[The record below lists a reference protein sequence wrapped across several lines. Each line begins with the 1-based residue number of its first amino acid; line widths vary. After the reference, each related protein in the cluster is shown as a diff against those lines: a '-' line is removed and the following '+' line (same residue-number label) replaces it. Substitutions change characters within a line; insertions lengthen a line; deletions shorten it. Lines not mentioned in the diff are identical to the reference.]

1 MTAETEQHAHARGR
15 VRVEPSHKRVRALV
29 AGRVVADT
37 RRPMLVWEAPYYPTY
52 YLPRDDVLAELVA
65 TGEVS
70 RSPSRGDGVVQDVV
84 LPDRSLP
91 SAAVTFPE
99 SPLPELRD
107 LVRLDW
113 ASMDEW
119 LEEDEP
125 VYVHPRDPYTRV
137 DVLTSSRHVQVH
149 VDGVLVADSRQPR
162 ILFETGLPPRYYLP
176 LTDVRLDLLRPS
188 ELVTHCP
195 YKGAATYWDVVL
207 ESGAVHRN
215 IVWTYRSPLPE
226 SQKVT
231 GLLAFYDE
239 KVDVTLDGELQER
252 PKTHFS

>member
-1 MTAETEQHAHARGR
+1 MTDTQMRGR
-15 VRVEPSHKRVRALV
+15 VRVETGRKRVRALV
-29 AGRVVADT
+29 GGRVVADT
-37 RRPMLVWEAPYYPTY
+37 RSPALVWERPYYPTY
-52 YLPRDDVLAELVA
+52 YLPRDDVLAELVP

-70 RSPSRGDGVVQDVV
+70 RSPSRGDGVVHDVV
-84 LPDRSLP
+84 LPDRRLSA
-91 SAAVTFPE
+91 AAVTFPA
-99 SPLPELRD
+99 SPLPELRH

-137 DVLTSSRHVQVH
+137 DVLGSSRHVQVH
-149 VDGVLVADSRQPR
+149 VDGVLLADSRQPR
-162 ILFETGLPPRYYLP
+162 MLFETGLPPRFYLP

-188 ELVTHCP
+188 ALVTHCP

-207 ESGAVHRN
+207 ESGVVHPN
-215 IVWTYRSPLPE
+215 LAWSYRSPLPE

-231 GLLAFYDE
+231 GLAAFYDE
-239 KVDVTLDGELQER
+239 KVDVTLDGQPQER
-252 PKTHFS
+252 PRTHFS

>member
-1 MTAETEQHAHARGR
+1 MSNRGL
-15 VRVEPSHKRVRALV
+15 VRVETGRKRVRAL
-29 AGRVVADT
+29 AGGRVVADT
-37 RRPMLVWEAPYYPTY
+37 DAPVLVWEKPYYPTY

-70 RSPSRGDGVVQDVV
+70 RSPSRGDGLVHDVV
-84 LPDRSLP
+84 LPDRTLK
-91 SAAVTFPE
+91 SAAVTHPD
-99 SPLPELRD
+99 SPLPELRA

-125 VYVHPRDPYTRV
+125 VYVHPRDPYKRV
-137 DVLTSSRHVQVH
+137 DILSSSRHVQVSL
-149 VDGVLVADSRQPR
+149 DGVVVADSRQPR
-162 ILFETGLPPRYYLP
+162 ILFETSLPPRYYLP
-176 LTDVRLDLLRPS
+176 ITDVRLDLLRPTT
-188 ELVTHCP
+188 LVTHCP

-207 ESGAVHRN
+207 DTGAVHSN
-215 IVWTYRSPLPE
+215 VVWTYRTPLPE

-239 KVDVTLDGELQER
+239 KVDVAIDGVQQDR
-252 PKTHFS
+252 PVTHF

>member
-1 MTAETEQHAHARGR
+1 MTTETEHRGR
-15 VRVEPSHKRVRALV
+15 VRVEQGRKRVRALV
-29 AGRVVADT
+29 GGRVVADT
-37 RRPMLVWEAPYYPTY
+37 KAPALVWERPYYPTY
-52 YLPRDDVLAELVA
+52 YVPRDDVFAELVP

-70 RSPSRGDGVVQDVV
+70 RSPSRGNGVVHDVV
-84 LPDRSLP
+84 LPGRTV
-91 SAAVTFPE
+91 SAAAVLFPE
-99 SPLPELRD
+99 SPLPELRR

-137 DVLTSSRHVQVH
+137 DVLGSSRHVLVS
-149 VDGVLVADSRQPR
+149 VDGVVVADSRQPR

-176 LTDVRLDLLRPS
+176 LADVRLDLLRPS

-207 ESGAVHRN
+207 EPGTEGTVHRN
-215 IVWTYRSPLPE
+215 MVWSYRSPLPE
-226 SQKVT
+226 SQKVA
-231 GLLAFYDE
+231 GLAAFYDE
-239 KVDVTLDGELQER
+239 KVDVTLDGVPQER
-252 PKTHFS
+252 PKTHFG